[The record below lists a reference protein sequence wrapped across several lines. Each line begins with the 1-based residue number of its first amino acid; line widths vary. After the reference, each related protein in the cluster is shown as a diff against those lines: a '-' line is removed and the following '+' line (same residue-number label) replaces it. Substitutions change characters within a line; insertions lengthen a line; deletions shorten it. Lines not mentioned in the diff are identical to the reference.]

1 MAPTGEGPSAKVS
14 KVTPEL
20 SPTVIVESVRNGK
33 TTGLLVGT
41 LRAYLQQQGVDG
53 TAKMNKAA
61 LIDQVKQLHDL

>member
-1 MAPTGEGPSAKVS
+1 M
-14 KVTPEL
+14 
-20 SPTVIVESVRNGK
+20 
-33 TTGLLVGT
+33 GT